1 MFSPNDDPSAMLA
14 AQRLTATK
22 YYAASNDPKDDV
34 TQLPTYLP
42 SDFLGKEKVSLTINN
57 PFAHSQG
64 GLLDNQ
70 MNRAY
75 FENRGKITLHRE
87 KTDK

>member
-1 MFSPNDDPSAMLA
+1 MFSPNDDPPTALEA
-14 AQRLTATK
+14 YRLTATK
-22 YYAASNDPKDDV
+22 YYAASNDPEDDA
-34 TQLPTYLP
+34 TPLPTYLL
-42 SDFLGKEKVSLTINN
+42 SDFLCKGKAGLAINN

-75 FENRGKITLHRE
+75 FENRGKITLH
-87 KTDK
+87 